1 MKSCLRNTVLLIS
14 LLLASCKPTQMIGS
28 STDKSHENN
37 HIVRQTDSVF
47 IYKTDSVIIR
57 EKGDTVFFY
66 KWRTEYRDRWRDRTD
81 TLIVRDSIA
90 NDTPVMVYKTMTGWQ
105 NFQIWCGRIVLA
117 IVLGYL
123 LFKVIKRYLKP
134 F

>member
-14 LLLASCKPTQMIGS
+14 LLLVGCTSAQMIGG
-28 STDKSHENN
+28 STDRSHENN

-47 IYKTDSVIIR
+47 IYKTDSVVIR

-90 NDTPVMVYKTMTGWQ
+90 TDTPVMVYKTMTGWQ

-117 IVLGYL
+117 IVFGYL